1 MPRRTD
7 TTRRLGDF
15 VQEARHRFGT
25 TSFADRIDILIR
37 ILLMVVVA
45 VGCYL
50 IIEPFL
56 TAILIAAVLA
66 VVTWP
71 VFEKIRPGAHRTA
84 TPAAIL
90 MVVGIIVV
98 FLIPLSFA
106 LIAITQQLPKLTNLI
121 GGYVKNPM
129 PLIDATADIPYVGA
143 WLHAQLID
151 AIDPAAFSHT
161 VQRMIEPVSTW
172 VLNAAVNIGGG
183 LVQLALVTFIVFF
196 FYRDGAWFADR
207 VRELLVRVS
216 GGIASEICDILVNT
230 TRSVVYGIIGTA
242 ICQGLVAGIG
252 FWIAG
257 VPGVL
262 ILSATVCL
270 LSVVPIGPPLVWIP
284 AAVWLYAKGEI
295 GMAAFLFVWGAACI
309 SSVDNVVKP
318 LLISRGSTLP
328 LALIFLGVFGGVIA
342 FGFLGLILGPLL
354 LSIGLALFQAWL
366 KKPVIEFAHR
376 VEHANDDDAEGQ
388 QPGVGSKDANDLPK
402 EPPAP

>member
-129 PLIDATADIPYVGA
+129 PLIDATADIPYVGV

-196 FYRDGAWFADR
+196 FYRDGPWFTDR
-207 VRELLVRVS
+207 IKALLERVS
-216 GGIASEICDILVNT
+216 GGIAQEITGILVNT
-230 TRSVVYGIIGTA
+230 TRSVVFGLVGTA
-242 ICQGLVAGIG
+242 IGQGLVAGIG
-252 FWIAG
+252 FWIAD
-257 VPGVL
+257 VPGILVL
-262 ILSATVCL
+262 SSAVCL
-270 LSVVPIGPPLVWIP
+270 LSVVPIGPPLIWLP
-284 AAVWLYAKGEI
+284 AAAWVYSQGNI
-295 GMAAFLFVWGAACI
+295 GMAVFLVLWGTLAV
-309 SSVDNVVKP
+309 SSVDNFLKP
-318 LLISRGSTLP
+318 LLISRGSSLP
-328 LALIFLGVFGGVIA
+328 ISLIFLGVFGGVIA
-342 FGFLGLILGPLL
+342 FGFLGVILGPLL
-354 LSIGLALFQAWL
+354 LAIGCALFQAWL
-366 KKPVIEFAHR
+366 RRP
-376 VEHANDDDAEGQ
+376 AE
-388 QPGVGSKDANDLPK
+388 SLKNA
-402 EPPAP
+402 PPAKGEKA